1 MAAKDP
7 EFQIQCLNLIRGI
20 KAAHEKQND
29 LLEKLVTL
37 MVVPTIE
44 LKPAHQCE
52 EYNDKATGGPLVQGD
67 EVKFEK
73 VVSSNDLS
81 VTAQQDTNLDNIL
94 RFASHSY
101 KKRLQLF
108 ETGQDGPQPFLLS
121 SQLPPSQSSYTLPQQ
136 LEYIPRPPED
146 GDVVVN
152 ATQTWNYWYPRD
164 WETHWSRNKSISPVP
179 DFMPPWQLTRGENEK
194 WYHIDDI
201 DLEFP
206 LTAPDTLP
214 PVVGTYFEV
223 PYSFFPGLRNL
234 NMAYT
239 RRQGITYGG
248 SGDYLIEAALTE
260 AHRYKIRQSLGDFY
274 AVPQDG
280 RLPLSFHTSELRMQ
294 VRHRRTRND
303 IDRSL
308 NKYLEPTRELLSK
321 LHWFTII
328 DLTAPGGSQNAVY
341 SLRTKSSPF
350 QHDSL
355 PSRVE
360 GPPCWEMIQPAL
372 QREGNGFVSY
382 PSVIQDHPTQPI
394 HREGRWCRVIQ
405 LDGLANITAGLME
418 EKCTRY
424 NSMTVWKLLFQD
436 NQLNSSKGRA
446 FRATMNQHLLCR
458 PSAKDLHGSENVPWR
473 SFHISWYQLCT
484 QPTDAAVKQSTWN
497 YGRLYGE
504 KGPYIK
510 QQAFTLGCAYQELHG
525 SGAKRDSFWTVLV
538 MKSSAADFDPYDVHK
553 VPRRTYPPQS
563 DGRQYRS
570 EDIILDAIRTSLQKA
585 ANAWSRMQVAL
596 DAIVDHDPLFLD
608 PVQHDNLLFDD
619 DTFSRSRQYFWIV
632 SCLESFLILIDDA
645 IEEWRRFRADWPHMI
660 MEIDPAEES
669 RTEETP
675 EALTRRVVGEI
686 EAQVDR
692 LRIISARFEASRDK
706 TKALREGLFSA
717 SGVIESRVSTR
728 LGENV
733 KLLTYV
739 SIFYLPLS
747 FCVALWSI
755 NEGYPRPMLA
765 LTSVLVAAVTFIVVA
780 NMRNMA
786 SVCAVAYRGV
796 KRRIVR
802 RMHGSEDEKWIKRA
816 TAFESYRPER
826 MEVEPSE
833 WYILYFFIYSMF
845 SQAASWMKKQRRK
858 VRNLFRSSERE
869 TTPVKQSPV
878 VGSEPWATPSS
889 W

>member
-7 EFQIQCLNLIRGI
+7 EFQTQCLDLIRGI

-37 MVVPTIE
+37 MAIPVE
-44 LKPAHQCE
+44 LETTRLRE
-52 EYNDKATGGPLVQGD
+52 EKCHEDIDESLARGDKTKLD
-67 EVKFEK
+67 EGA
-73 VVSSNDLS
+73 SSDDLS
-81 VTAQQDTNLDNIL
+81 VAAQQDTNLGNIL

-108 ETGQDGPQPFLLS
+108 ETGQDGPQPFVLS
-121 SQLPPSQSSYTLPQQ
+121 SQLLPSQSSYTLHQQ
-136 LEYIPRPPED
+136 LEYIPRPPDD

-152 ATQTWNYWYPRD
+152 ATRSWNYL
-164 WETHWSRNKSISPVP
+164 P

-206 LTAPDTLP
+206 LTAPDTLS

-248 SGDYLIEAALTE
+248 SGDYLIETALTE
-260 AHRYKIRQSLGDFY
+260 AHRFKIRQSLGDFH

-308 NKYLEPTRELLSK
+308 NKYLEPTSELLGK

-341 SLRTKSSPF
+341 SLRARWTPF
-350 QHDSL
+350 QHDSP

-405 LDGLANITAGLME
+405 LDGLANITAGLMD

-436 NQLNSSKGRA
+436 NQLSSGRGRA
-446 FRATMNQHLLCR
+446 FRATINQHLLCR
-458 PSAKDLHGSENVPWR
+458 PSAKDLHGSESAPWR

-504 KGPYIK
+504 KGPHIK

-525 SGAKRDSFWTVLV
+525 SDAKRDSFWTVLI
-538 MKSSAADFDPYDVHK
+538 MKPSAADYDPYDVHK
-553 VPRRTYPPQS
+553 VPRRTYPPQN

-570 EDIILDAIRTSLQKA
+570 EDVILDAIRTNLQKA
-585 ANAWSRMQVAL
+585 ANAWSRMQIAL

-632 SCLESFLILIDDA
+632 SCLESFLVLIDDA

-669 RTEETP
+669 RTGETP
-675 EALTRRVVGEI
+675 EALTRRVLGEI

-755 NEGYPRPMLA
+755 NEDYPRPMLA
-765 LTSVLVAAVTFIVVA
+765 LTAVLVAAATFIVVA

-786 SVCAVAYRGV
+786 AVCAVAYRGV

-802 RMHGSEDEKWIKRA
+802 RMRGSEDEKWVKRA

-826 MEVEPSE
+826 PGRFLDEE
-833 WYILYFFIYSMF
+833 
-845 SQAASWMKKQRRK
+845 A
-858 VRNLFRSSERE
+858 E
-869 TTPVKQSPV
+869 TENEEFV
-878 VGSEPWATPSS
+878 
-889 W
+889 